1 MKRLP
6 IALLLLV
13 AGCATADDDFDNEV
27 IAPARGGTVSAQAV
41 RGLSVRGPI
50 AVPGVD
56 QVLVPVD
63 LYLNREEAERT
74 LRTNRTRASFAPE
87 ASRVGPGFF
96 APATNV
102 VVFDPAAGT
111 GDLLLA
117 GPGLVTRLAH
127 DGDAEGERPGW
138 PAGLVLVG
146 VVRGDADGDAL
157 LTTTDD
163 EVAHVLSLPDR
174 TLRPLT
180 PPGESW
186 VSFEQVGD
194 VVYLTTAR
202 RDGDEF
208 QMRLHALSLADLSVT
223 PVVGDATAAEVLD
236 RAGVRP

>member
-6 IALLLLV
+6 IVLLLLV

-27 IAPARGGTVSAQAV
+27 IAPARGGTVSADAV

-102 VVFDPAAGT
+102 VIFDPAAGT
-111 GDLLLA
+111 GDLLLD
-117 GPGLVTRLAH
+117 GPGLVTRLVH
-127 DGDAEGERPGW
+127 
-138 PAGLVLVG
+138 
-146 VVRGDADGDAL
+146 DGDAL
-157 LTTTDD
+157 LTATDD

-174 TLRPLT
+174 DLRPLT

-186 VSFEQVGD
+186 VSFEQVGG

-202 RDGDEF
+202 GDGDEF
-208 QMRLHALSLADLSVT
+208 QMRLHALSLADLSVV
-223 PVVGDATAAEVLD
+223 PVVDDATAAEVLD